1 MDFSFSISPSNEYSG
16 LISFRRDWLDLLDTK
31 IQGSVVR
38 FGLEQRVN
46 SFSIELSV
54 LAFIY
59 LFGSARSLL

>member
-1 MDFSFSISPSNEYSG
+1 M
-16 LISFRRDWLDLLDTK
+16 DLLDTK

-54 LAFIY
+54 MAFIY